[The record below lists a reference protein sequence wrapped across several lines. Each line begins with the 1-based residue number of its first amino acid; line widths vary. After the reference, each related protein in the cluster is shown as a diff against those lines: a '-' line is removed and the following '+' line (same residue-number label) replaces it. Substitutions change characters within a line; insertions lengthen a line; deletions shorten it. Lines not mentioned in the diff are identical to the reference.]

1 MVQKGGPRGLGWHQ
15 TKFFLDQNEIAVLR
29 EGSVGEV
36 LACFSNRLG
45 RNSMLKHSVL
55 ATAIISLVLS
65 FATASV
71 FAAAAPASAALT
83 GQITSQEEG
92 RMEGVLVS
100 AKREGSTV
108 TTTVVTNNQ
117 GRYSF
122 PAARLEP
129 GRYALT
135 VRAVGYE
142 LEKSPAA
149 EVNGQKPAS
158 LDLKLRKVKDISTQL
173 SNGEWLLSVPGT
185 EEQKQGL
192 LGCVSCHTV
201 ERIVKSRYTAEEFV
215 VVLRRMRDYAQGSM
229 PTRPQVRPGGRETTP
244 AQLKQMAKLGE
255 YLSTINL
262 SKVSRW
268 EYALKSFPRP
278 KGKATQVI
286 ITEYDL
292 PRPEAMPHDAVV
304 DAEGMVWYSDF
315 GSQLLG
321 KFDPKTLK
329 TVEYAVPITKP
340 GYPTGGLDVQFDPD
354 GNIWL
359 GMMNQ
364 GGVARFDRKTQ
375 KFQTWNSPKF
385 MENNEARLAMVDPKH
400 FNRDGKV
407 WIGGDNEYQLDVQT
421 GEWYTIDYAVGLAA
435 GGPAAN
441 RLSSYGVVSDS
452 KNNFFGLN
460 LQGQYIIKVDAKTRN
475 VIAYPTLTANAGPRR
490 GHMDSQDRLWFAE
503 FRANKIGMFD
513 TNAERMH
520 EFDVQIPWTN
530 PYDAVVDKAG
540 YAWTGG
546 MTNDHIVRVNTKTNE
561 AVGYLMPRMTNVRR
575 VNVDNSTSRPTFWV
589 GNNLGAALIKIE
601 ALE

>member
-1 MVQKGGPRGLGWHQ
+1 MLKK
-15 TKFFLDQNEIAVLR
+15 T
-29 EGSVGEV
+29 V
-36 LACFSNRLG
+36 LAEALVSLTLFCAGSNVMG
-45 RNSMLKHSVL
+45 
-55 ATAIISLVLS
+55 A
-65 FATASV
+65 ASSPGV
-71 FAAAAPASAALT
+71 ALT
-83 GQITSQEEG
+83 GQVSSQEEA

-108 TTTVVTNNQ
+108 TTTVVSNSQ

-122 PAARLEP
+122 PSARLEP
-129 GRYALT
+129 GRYALSI
-135 VRAVGYE
+135 RAVGYE
-142 LEKSPAA
+142 LASSQAA

-158 LDLKLRKVKDISTQL
+158 LDLKLRKTQDISTQL
-173 SNGEWLLSVPGT
+173 SNGEWLLSMPGT
-185 EEQKQGL
+185 QEQKQGL

-201 ERIVKSRYTAEEFV
+201 ERIARSRYTAEEFV
-215 VVLRRMRDYAQGSM
+215 VVLKRMRNYAQGSM
-229 PTRPQVRPGGRETTP
+229 PTRPQVRPGGRETSP
-244 AQLKQMAKLGE
+244 AQLKQMAKLAE

-268 EYALKSFPRP
+268 EYSLKTFPRP

-315 GSQLLG
+315 GSQFIG
-321 KFDPKTLK
+321 KFDPKTTK
-329 TVEYAVPITKP
+329 AVEYAVPITKP
-340 GYPTGGLDVQFDPD
+340 GAPTGGLDLQFDPE
-354 GNIWL
+354 GNLWL

-364 GGVARFDRKTQ
+364 GGIARFDRKTQ
-375 KFQTWNSPKF
+375 KFQTWNAPKF
-385 MENNEARLAMVDPKH
+385 MENNEARLAMVDPVH
-400 FNRDGKV
+400 LNRDGKV

-421 GEWYTIDYAVGLAA
+421 GEWYTIDYAQGLPA

-441 RLSSYGVVSDS
+441 RLSSYGVVTDS
-452 KNNFFGLN
+452 KNNFYGLN
-460 LQGQYIIKVDAKTRN
+460 LNGEFIIRVDAKSRN
-475 VIAYPTLTANAGPRR
+475 VVAYPTLTANSGPRR
-490 GHMDSQDRLWFAE
+490 GHIDGQDRLWFAE

-513 TNAERMH
+513 TTAERMH

-530 PYDAVVDKAG
+530 PYDAVVDKSG

-546 MTNDHIVRVNTKTNE
+546 MTNDYIVRVNTKTNE

-589 GNNLGAALIKIE
+589 GNNLGASLIKIE
-601 ALE
+601 ALD